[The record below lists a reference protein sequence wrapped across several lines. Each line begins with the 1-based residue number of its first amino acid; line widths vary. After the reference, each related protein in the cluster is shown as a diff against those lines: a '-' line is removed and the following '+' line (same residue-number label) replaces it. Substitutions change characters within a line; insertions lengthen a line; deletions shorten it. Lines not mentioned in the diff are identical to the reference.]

1 LVIALVYGR
10 LPARDLLLDLAP
22 FAGPTYAFLSGTSQ
36 AAPLVSFAAALLAA
50 KEQNFSAESIKQRLL
65 STCDWEPSARMFVAN
80 GCELNMAKAL
90 ATRTDVVELK
100 SAPTAGGTQASTTK
114 SVAHTQPA
122 GRPGPLLRGEVK
134 NRFILR
140 RGRKSDLVNVD
151 GQLRRIWFGDGEP
164 RQSVLRTSKAP
175 VCGNIEAETGTAVQL
190 TLEDGLVCPP
200 LIPSPL
206 AAIA

>member
-1 LVIALVYGR
+1 
-10 LPARDLLLDLAP
+10 
-22 FAGPTYAFLSGTSQ
+22 
-36 AAPLVSFAAALLAA
+36 VSFAAALLAA

-114 SVAHTQPA
+114 SVAQPQPVDTDGSDCPSQPTDTQPA